1 MLILSLLTT
10 RRLSLSYNYEN
21 LISLESISCQNPG
34 QDLTTEMIHTKKKK
48 KSLIMLHI
56 KSKGDPHVNL
66 KREMFIVSAS
76 IGIFPTGLEDHLINL
91 LWLLSTI

>member
-1 MLILSLLTT
+1 
-10 RRLSLSYNYEN
+10 
-21 LISLESISCQNPG
+21 
-34 QDLTTEMIHTKKKK
+34 
-48 KSLIMLHI
+48 MLHV

-76 IGIFPTGLEDHLINL
+76 IGIFPTSLEDRLINL

>member
-1 MLILSLLTT
+1 MMSYLIFSRIITGLFLTFVDPSGVHLLSKPWS
-10 RRLSLSYNYEN
+10 RPNHRDDSHKE
-21 LISLESISCQNPG
+21 
-34 QDLTTEMIHTKKKK
+34 KK
-48 KSLIMLHI
+48 KSLIMLHT

-76 IGIFPTGLEDHLINL
+76 IGIFPTSLEDHLINL

>member
-1 MLILSLLTT
+1 MMSYLIFSRIVTGLFLTFVDPSGVHLLSKPWS
-10 RRLSLSYNYEN
+10 RPNHRDDSHKE
-21 LISLESISCQNPG
+21 
-34 QDLTTEMIHTKKKK
+34 KK
-48 KSLIMLHI
+48 KSLIMLHV

-76 IGIFPTGLEDHLINL
+76 IGIFPTSLEDHLINL

>member
-1 MLILSLLTT
+1 MMSYLIFSRIITGLFFTFVDPSGVHLLSKPWS
-10 RRLSLSYNYEN
+10 RPNHRDDSHKE
-21 LISLESISCQNPG
+21 
-34 QDLTTEMIHTKKKK
+34 KKK
-48 KSLIMLHI
+48 KSLIMLHA

-76 IGIFPTGLEDHLINL
+76 IGIFPTSLEDRLINL

>member
-1 MLILSLLTT
+1 
-10 RRLSLSYNYEN
+10 
-21 LISLESISCQNPG
+21 
-34 QDLTTEMIHTKKKK
+34 
-48 KSLIMLHI
+48 MLHV